1 MRNRFVNPN
10 VVSWWLWIFRK
21 NKLPNGAIYFLSR
34 RYATSPRFFPL
45 FNEFTKTEIILF
57 KGSRFPLVDRFYLS
71 LLPIFIKIYRRKI
84 SKYSWFIALNSNL
97 DLIVGSNMIL
107 NLDDPTFSDA
117 EIKDLLS
124 WEAKVISNGF
134 YSCIVCTTKR
144 VKDYLENNEIQSKVI
159 VVPQGHSIEL
169 NRTSNLAN
177 RSGYLDVVY
186 ISPSIDIAGDKHAGH
201 NMWDASTL
209 LVDIWP
215 LVQSDNLRLHLI
227 GRLGKNASA
236 IASDKRIIP
245 YGLLS
250 VSDCANLLPSFD
262 LALYPRKIDNGWLP
276 QKLIEYI
283 GAGLPI
289 LGFRLIDTEIV
300 ENLGVGVLVGGVEE
314 FARRL
319 DDFCKNTKELELFR
333 MSAKIYATQYS
344 WKFLAGNFEEIY
356 TLDF

>member
-1 MRNRFVNPN
+1 
-10 VVSWWLWIFRK
+10 
-21 NKLPNGAIYFLSR
+21 
-34 RYATSPRFFPL
+34 
-45 FNEFTKTEIILF
+45 
-57 KGSRFPLVDRFYLS
+57 
-71 LLPIFIKIYRRKI
+71 
-84 SKYSWFIALNSNL
+84 
-97 DLIVGSNMIL
+97 
-107 NLDDPTFSDA
+107 
-117 EIKDLLS
+117 
-124 WEAKVISNGF
+124 
-134 YSCIVCTTKR
+134 